1 MKALPWIAAAVALGL
16 GWLIAPSPDPDA
28 ALVQARKEGWKLP
41 DLPHRPDHA
50 SRAMTLAGSSI
61 FEPETALLA
70 AAAADAAAK
79 AEDKRWRVAGVFGRG
94 QERKVLISFVAVGKA
109 PLRLAVGDKVPSGER
124 ITQIRDGEVLIRVGN
139 KQVPLGADYRE

>member
-1 MKALPWIAAAVALGL
+1 MKGMPWLLAAAALGL
-16 GWLIAPSPDPDA
+16 GWLIAPAPDA
-28 ALVQARKEGWKLP
+28 DAPLVQARKDGWKLP
-41 DLPHRPDHA
+41 DLPQRPDHA
-50 SRAMTLAGSSI
+50 SRAMTLAASPI
-61 FEPETALLA
+61 FEPEAAVLA

-94 QERKVLISFVAVGKA
+94 QERKVLISFVAAGKA

-124 ITQIRDGEVLIRVGN
+124 ITRIQDGEVLIRVGN

>member
-1 MKALPWIAAAVALGL
+1 MKAMPWVLLAVALGL
-16 GWLIAPSPDPDA
+16 GWLIAPAPDA
-28 ALVQARKEGWKLP
+28 DPAVIQARKESWRLP
-41 DLPHRPDHA
+41 DLPQRPDQA
-50 SRAMTLAGSSI
+50 SRAMALAASPI
-61 FEPETALLA
+61 FEPEAAVLA

-94 QERKVLISFVAVGKA
+94 QERKVLISFVAAGKA

-124 ITQIRDGEVLIRVGN
+124 ITQIHDGEVLIRVGN